1 LTPPSTSARLRALFE
16 TGTVRA
22 VAGNAPFLLEGAD
35 RLWYV
40 RTGQLE
46 LFLVRAGDDASR
58 GVRHHFLSAVA
69 GDLLFGMDASDG
81 LVLLASGVVG
91 TEVVEVP
98 LSALRALMTSA
109 THSADRADVVE
120 RVDRWVAA
128 VSAGVTRHI
137 TPRPRADV
145 LLDFGAPV
153 PVPEGSRVRPPRG
166 VAWVRQYTGTAL
178 FIGMEETPVGGPV
191 DVAPRRMPVTQ
202 DTWLQSLVASE
213 FDAVDT
219 TTALADG
226 SLWPSLTTLHG
237 LMLACEAYNT
247 SMAAVDEYNRLA
259 QKAARR
265 QQTQQD
271 TLAQLASVLSGPASA
286 AVAVVDSD
294 DPLFLACAA
303 VGQAGGMAMQ
313 LPRKRADDAR
323 ARTVNPLVEIAKAS
337 RIRTRP
343 VSLDRQWWRTDQGP
357 MLGYLADGAHPVA
370 LLPTS
375 HDAYALFDPRTRRTT
390 PVTAVEAALLS
401 PGAVMFYANLGT
413 EVVTGFRLLQF
424 GLRDCGP
431 DLVRVALMAL
441 AGGAFGLVMP
451 VATGLIFS
459 SIVPQAQRGQ
469 LMQLGIGLAVAAV
482 AALLFQITQALAV
495 LRVENRLDARVN
507 AAVMDRILT
516 LPTAFFRAYS
526 SGDLGTRAMAFT
538 SMRQVV
544 SGAVLGAVFTSVTAL
559 PSVGLI
565 VYYDPRLALVAIGV
579 LLVTLA
585 ITVGVGYRQLQRQ
598 RTQQRLEGRLAGV
611 VLEILAGISKLRVAG
626 AESYAFGV
634 WAKTFGEK
642 RRVAYAARVA
652 TNVLSTYYGALPV
665 LASVVVFAGVAFTP
679 REVPFST
686 GTFLA
691 FNAAFMQVLMA
702 TIVLGTSAMSMMEAV
717 PLYQRVRPILEAVPE
732 LRADQQDPG
741 ELSGEIELSHVSFR
755 YDPAG
760 PYVLHDVSF
769 QARPGEFVAIVGPSG
784 SGKSTLLRLL
794 LGFETP
800 ERGAV
805 QYDGQNLAALDV
817 SAVRRQLGV
826 VLQHSKIMP
835 GDIFRNIVG
844 STLLTIDDAWEAA
857 RRAALDEDIKLMP
870 MGMHTMISEGGGTFS
885 GGQRQRLLIARALA
899 QGPRMLFFDEATSAL
914 DNTTQAVVSASLDRL
929 QATRVVIAHRLSTV
943 MNADRIHV
951 MVAGRIVQSG
961 TYAELIAEEGVFLD
975 LVQRQLL

>member
-1 LTPPSTSARLRALFE
+1 
-16 TGTVRA
+16 
-22 VAGNAPFLLEGAD
+22 
-35 RLWYV
+35 
-40 RTGQLE
+40 
-46 LFLVRAGDDASR
+46 
-58 GVRHHFLSAVA
+58 
-69 GDLLFGMDASDG
+69 
-81 LVLLASGVVG
+81 
-91 TEVVEVP
+91 
-98 LSALRALMTSA
+98 
-109 THSADRADVVE
+109 
-120 RVDRWVAA
+120 
-128 VSAGVTRHI
+128 
-137 TPRPRADV
+137 
-145 LLDFGAPV
+145 
-153 PVPEGSRVRPPRG
+153 
-166 VAWVRQYTGTAL
+166 
-178 FIGMEETPVGGPV
+178 
-191 DVAPRRMPVTQ
+191 
-202 DTWLQSLVASE
+202 
-213 FDAVDT
+213 
-219 TTALADG
+219 
-226 SLWPSLTTLHG
+226 
-237 LMLACEAYNT
+237 
-247 SMAAVDEYNRLA
+247 
-259 QKAARR
+259 
-265 QQTQQD
+265 
-271 TLAQLASVLSGPASA
+271 
-286 AVAVVDSD
+286 
-294 DPLFLACAA
+294 
-303 VGQAGGMAMQ
+303 
-313 LPRKRADDAR
+313 
-323 ARTVNPLVEIAKAS
+323 
-337 RIRTRP
+337 
-343 VSLDRQWWRTDQGP
+343 
-357 MLGYLADGAHPVA
+357 
-370 LLPTS
+370 
-375 HDAYALFDPRTRRTT
+375 
-390 PVTAVEAALLS
+390 
-401 PGAVMFYANLGT
+401 
-413 EVVTGFRLLQF
+413 
-424 GLRDCGP
+424 
-431 DLVRVALMAL
+431 
-441 AGGAFGLVMP
+441 
-451 VATGLIFS
+451 
-459 SIVPQAQRGQ
+459 
-469 LMQLGIGLAVAAV
+469 
-482 AALLFQITQALAV
+482 
-495 LRVENRLDARVN
+495 
-507 AAVMDRILT
+507 
-516 LPTAFFRAYS
+516 
-526 SGDLGTRAMAFT
+526 
-538 SMRQVV
+538 
-544 SGAVLGAVFTSVTAL
+544 VLGAVFTSVTAL

-626 AESYAFGV
+626 AEAYAFGV
-634 WAKTFGEK
+634 WARTFGEK

-702 TIVLGTSAMSMMEAV
+702 TVVLGTSAMSMMEAV

-899 QGPRMLFFDEATSAL
+899 QGPRILFFDEATSAL

-961 TYAELIAEEGVFLD
+961 TYAQLIAEEGVFLD
-975 LVQRQLL
+975 LVRRQLL